1 MKITGIT
8 SHVVANTWKDWL
20 WVRVDTDEGIQ
31 GVGEGTVNVFT
42 RTVETAIRDLHER
55 FAGHDPFEIEALLV
69 ATQRD
74 VYTDGGQIH
83 GAAVA
88 AIEMACWD
96 IMGKALNVPAHRLL
110 GGRIRDRVRAYANGW
125 YTVERTP
132 EAFAGAARRVVDLGF
147 TAMKFD
153 PFGDAWQ
160 VQSGYEEDIAISLV
174 EAVRDEVGPGSDLM
188 IEAHGRFGMSAA
200 LRIAERLAPF
210 WPAWFEEP
218 VSHHNIPVLADV
230 ARRSPVPVAAGESF
244 SALHQFAELLATGAV
259 GILQPEPVHLGG
271 LWRTRQ
277 AAALAEAGH
286 AVVAPHNAQGPI
298 CSAVSAQLAACV
310 PNFYVQESFDS
321 FNEDWTRDLVDPP
334 ISVVDGYIDIPKG
347 PGLGIEVDW
356 ARVES
361 HAGGKRHSLELFSRG
376 WELRGADQA
385 PSGRGIGV
393 SGTQA
398 ADPSQPSSRSDENPT
413 NPTTEK

>member
-1 MKITGIT
+1 M
-8 SHVVANTWKDWL
+8 
-20 WVRVDTDEGIQ
+20 
-31 GVGEGTVNVFT
+31 
-42 RTVETAIRDLHER
+42 
-55 FAGHDPFEIEALLV
+55 
-69 ATQRD
+69 
-74 VYTDGGQIH
+74 
-83 GAAVA
+83 
-88 AIEMACWD
+88 
-96 IMGKALNVPAHRLL
+96 
-110 GGRIRDRVRAYANGW
+110 
-125 YTVERTP
+125 
-132 EAFAGAARRVVDLGF
+132 DLGF

-153 PFGDAWQ
+153 PFGDCVAGSERLRGGS
-160 VQSGYEEDIAISLV
+160 VAISLV

-210 WPAWFEEP
+210 RPAWFEEP

-334 ISVVDGYIDIPKG
+334 ISVVDGYIETYRKG
-347 PGLGIEVDW
+347 PDSASRSTGHRVREPCRRQASLPGVVLPWLGV
-356 ARVES
+356 ARRGPSAKRPRHRRLGNAGRRS
-361 HAGGKRHSLELFSRG
+361 HPSR
-376 WELRGADQA
+376 R
-385 PSGRGIGV
+385 R
-393 SGTQA
+393 
-398 ADPSQPSSRSDENPT
+398 RSDENPT
-413 NPTTEK
+413 NPTTER